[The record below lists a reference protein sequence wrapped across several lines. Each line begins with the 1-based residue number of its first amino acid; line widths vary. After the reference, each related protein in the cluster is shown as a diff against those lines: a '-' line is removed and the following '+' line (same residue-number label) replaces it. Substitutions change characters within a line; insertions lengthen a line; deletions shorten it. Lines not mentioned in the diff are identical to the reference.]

1 MHRRHRETKLKG
13 KAVANAPNVAPPETG
28 CKSIGATSIS
38 KRIIADRK
46 GKAIVDPNN
55 VATTKTRL
63 TTTDATANVDLRLLS
78 KRTRSKQYNAPTV
91 AEVAALIIN
100 DFGDGEPIKDIVV
113 CKKDIPPKRISELH
127 PSYMAL
133 QYHLLFPYGEDSY
146 HEKILYHT
154 NKGKRKTT
162 KDYVTMKEYYAY
174 VIQYR
179 KDQGDTNDTGLGKR
193 IVLPISFTSGL
204 RCKATTDID
213 DIISAELPSLT
224 DDPAGYKAVSDYM
237 LHEPCGKDNKAA
249 TCNVEGKC
257 SKHFLKPFYAETVID
272 EDGYPIY
279 RRRDDKVSIKKGPD
293 RATIVIHENVQQ
305 GQGMTEKKV
314 TVDDEIKNYL
324 NCRYLAPFQAVWRI
338 FSFDIYH
345 SYPRKKKSRG
355 RENKDST
362 PSARER
368 YFLRMLLNVVR
379 GPQKFEHL
387 QMVNGR
393 ICATFKEACFAYGLL
408 NDDKEWTRAI
418 QEASLWALG
427 PQLRDLFVTILLFCD
442 LTTEQIQNYCLMEIQ
457 DLEAR
462 AFDMNQSMIQHQQ
475 LYPQLNP
482 EQRLIYEEVV
492 DSVHNKKGQFHFVYG
507 PGGIGKTFL
516 YKIIISRLRSE
527 VKIVLAVASSG
538 LLTADKWNKI
548 FGGMTVLLGGDFKQI
563 LPVIPKGKRADIV
576 KACTNR
582 SELWKHCK
590 RQIDDAYLRERA
602 ILMPRNDDDDAINA
616 YMFDKLAGKNP
627 YRLTRGG
634 YSRNTHDHLSVNT
647 IKMALCLEKTAIL
660 SKAMLCNDN
669 QQKPR
674 TVTQLC
680 WALSSQPRV

>member
-279 RRRDDKVSIKKGPD
+279 RRRDDKVSIKKGSTSGI
-293 RATIVIHENVQQ
+293 RACALRNFNLKVMEFETTQNNTTAKLPILKLENGNSWVSVPQTSQ
-305 GQGMTEKKV
+305 DTGTSVTKMSVPVTAEENICKK
-314 TVDDEIKNYL
+314 
-324 NCRYLAPFQAVWRI
+324 
-338 FSFDIYH
+338 
-345 SYPRKKKSRG
+345 
-355 RENKDST
+355 
-362 PSARER
+362 
-368 YFLRMLLNVVR
+368 
-379 GPQKFEHL
+379 
-387 QMVNGR
+387 
-393 ICATFKEACFAYGLL
+393 
-408 NDDKEWTRAI
+408 ND
-418 QEASLWALG
+418 
-427 PQLRDLFVTILLFCD
+427 
-442 LTTEQIQNYCLMEIQ
+442 
-457 DLEAR
+457 
-462 AFDMNQSMIQHQQ
+462 
-475 LYPQLNP
+475 
-482 EQRLIYEEVV
+482 
-492 DSVHNKKGQFHFVYG
+492 
-507 PGGIGKTFL
+507 
-516 YKIIISRLRSE
+516 
-527 VKIVLAVASSG
+527 
-538 LLTADKWNKI
+538 
-548 FGGMTVLLGGDFKQI
+548 
-563 LPVIPKGKRADIV
+563 V
-576 KACTNR
+576 KAR
-582 SELWKHCK
+582 SL
-590 RQIDDAYLRERA
+590 
-602 ILMPRNDDDDAINA
+602 
-616 YMFDKLAGKNP
+616 
-627 YRLTRGG
+627 
-634 YSRNTHDHLSVNT
+634 
-647 IKMALCLEKTAIL
+647 
-660 SKAMLCNDN
+660 
-669 QQKPR
+669 
-674 TVTQLC
+674 
-680 WALSSQPRV
+680 